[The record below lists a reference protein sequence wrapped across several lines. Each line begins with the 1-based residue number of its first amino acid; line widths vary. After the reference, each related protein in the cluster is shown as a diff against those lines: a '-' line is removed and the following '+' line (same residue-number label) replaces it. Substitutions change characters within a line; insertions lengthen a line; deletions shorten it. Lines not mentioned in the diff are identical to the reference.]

1 MGYVAR
7 LVWLGLVGPL
17 LLAAV
22 LHARTMYVSD
32 TFEVVVRSEKEIAGR
47 NIVRILPT
55 GTALEVI
62 DTDDSWATIKLSDG
76 RTAYLLKRY
85 LISRLPYKLTAERL
99 QEEAEQQKT
108 QLDTLAEQLT
118 TIRNDH
124 QRLQQTSTRQEAE
137 LTETTK
143 KYDQLRQNASQYLQL
158 KDDYTALQQAHSQSQ
173 QVLTELKKKN
183 DDLVKGGAFKWFLS
197 GAGVMLA
204 GWIIGMMTERFRG
217 RVRRQSGQSYQ
228 LPQ

>member
-76 RTAYLLKRY
+76 RIAYVLKRY

-108 QLDTLAEQLT
+108 QLDTLETFTVTFICTDALGIADPKPPTLRVKVTSGVERGGGAGDAASCQAINSRALT
-118 TIRNDH
+118 RWRRWAIFFSPCLSSLSSAPIIALVPDAH
-124 QRLQQTSTRQEAE
+124 KVLA
-137 LTETTK
+137 LPVG
-143 KYDQLRQNASQYLQL
+143 SQYPM
-158 KDDYTALQQAHSQSQ
+158 
-173 QVLTELKKKN
+173 
-183 DDLVKGGAFKWFLS
+183 GR
-197 GAGVMLA
+197 
-204 GWIIGMMTERFRG
+204 RFPECNMVDG
-217 RVRRQSGQSYQ
+217 
-228 LPQ
+228 